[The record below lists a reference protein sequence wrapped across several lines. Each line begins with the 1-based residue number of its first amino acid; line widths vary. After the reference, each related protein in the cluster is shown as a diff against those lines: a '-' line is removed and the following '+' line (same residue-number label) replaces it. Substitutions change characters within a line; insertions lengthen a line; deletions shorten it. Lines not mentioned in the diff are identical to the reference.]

1 MWGTNLKIFLTVV
14 GTLAVYTAVANLIPQ
29 VQSAVPEE
37 VEIGADA
44 TPEQLATIGGE
55 LYGGAGGCTACH
67 GLGTRAPD
75 LIGVAGTTCA
85 TRQPELGC
93 KTYLHESLVNPMA
106 FVVEGFQPIM
116 PDMSRTL
123 SPGEIWALVAFLESQ
138 GGEITVTVD
147 DIGEAQ
153 AAAAAAPPPAAGGQE
168 GDPQALIEQGGC
180 LACHQLEGQGGAVG
194 PSFEMMGERDEE
206 YLLRGIVSPNADT
219 AQGFEAFAGTMP
231 PTFGDM
237 FTPEQLEILVRFL
250 KGDR

>member
-44 TPEQLATIGGE
+44 TPEQLAAIGEE
-55 LYGGAGGCTACH
+55 LYAGAGGCTACH

-85 TRQPELGC
+85 TRQPGLGC
-93 KTYLHESLVNPMA
+93 KAYLHESLVNPMA
-106 FVVEGFQPIM
+106 YVVEGFQPIM

-123 SPGEIWALVAFLESQ
+123 SPGEVWALVAFLESQ
-138 GGEITVTVD
+138 GGEITVTVA

-153 AAAAAAPPPAAGGQE
+153 AAAAAAPPPAPAGQE
-168 GDPQALIEQGGC
+168 TDPQALIQQGGC
-180 LACHQLEGQGGAVG
+180 LACHQLEGVGGAVG
-194 PSFEMMGERDEE
+194 PSFETMGEKDEE